1 MDSAPALGSWC
12 CSDPHSF
19 ALCGITHMSV
29 ACPCRRYPDIIVH
42 RLMAALLDERGGE
55 GDGDAHGDS
64 LARVSTQQQLVDL
77 LLRSTDPSCAPKLFG
92 AWFTRDTPLHSRP
105 QAVPAPPGW

>member
-55 GDGDAHGDS
+55 GERIRRHG
-64 LARVSTQQQLVDL
+64 
-77 LLRSTDPSCAPKLFG
+77 
-92 AWFTRDTPLHSRP
+92 
-105 QAVPAPPGW
+105 